1 MAKIMENPS
10 NRLASLYNKGEAG
23 RRFIVGVP
31 DATDQVLNLAD
42 EYIEFAKD
50 TDNSDAQR
58 QKAAQTGVQ
67 MKYNLIY
74 GTHMQ
79 KSGVETAPSEIF
91 VEDAQ
96 GLVNGYVNR
105 SVNANDL
112 YKDYINEDG
121 QILANDGTVLF
132 DTSKDQMRVE
142 KKTFKSVTGADQISY
157 TLYPYYGGNEKGRD
171 VANRGTGSL
180 VTTAASIE
188 DLIFEAFD
196 GNGELEAIFNAQ

>member
-1 MAKIMENPS
+1 ME
-10 NRLASLYNKGEAG
+10 
-23 RRFIVGVP
+23 I
-31 DATDQVLNLAD
+31 
-42 EYIEFAKD
+42 FAQD

-58 QKAAQTGVQ
+58 QKAGQTGIQ

-91 VEDAQ
+91 VEDSQ

-105 SVNANDL
+105 AVNANDL

-121 QILANDGTVLF
+121 QILANDGTVIF

-142 KKTFKSVTGADQISY
+142 KKTFKSVDGTDKISY
-157 TLYPYYGGNEKGRD
+157 TLYPYYGGSEKGRD
-171 VANRGTGSL
+171 VANRGSGSL

-196 GNGELEAIFNAQ
+196 GRGELDSIFNAQ